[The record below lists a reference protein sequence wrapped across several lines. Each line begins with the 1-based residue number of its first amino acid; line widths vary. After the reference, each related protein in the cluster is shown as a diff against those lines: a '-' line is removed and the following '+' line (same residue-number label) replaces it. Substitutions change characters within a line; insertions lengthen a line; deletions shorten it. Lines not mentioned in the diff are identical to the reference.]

1 MTRDVHDGPRGLA
14 RTAVYT
20 AVVVYCNMYF
30 LAFSSYQRIPINKLR
45 VYKMMLKSEINQLS
59 LVSRQEYISSIIRL
73 LRRLLT

>member
-14 RTAVYT
+14 RTAVYI
-20 AVVVYCNMYF
+20 AVVVYCNVYF
-30 LAFSSYQRIPINKLR
+30 LALSSYRRIPINKFR

-59 LVSRQEYISSIIRL
+59 LAFRQENTSSIIRL